1 MHALTPSR
9 ILRWFAPPDL
19 SQPDLRR
26 GAHALWKMSWPFIG
40 VVTLLLGVGVLIEP
54 ETLARRSV
62 TIGSVGVV
70 VTLLHWLSR
79 SGRPV
84 LASWLLVSSL
94 SVIVS
99 QRAWMTGGIHA
110 PVGVFYALFILMAG
124 VLLGRRGALV
134 TAAVCV
140 AGSIAL
146 TAGSIFELAAPRAG
160 AGPASAAFIFSL
172 LAITL
177 AMVVQSV
184 VALVVHG
191 QDDRVEPLRMLVH
204 DMRSPLQVLLAH
216 LEMLREDVG
225 NNSHRNVDGAIA
237 GAATLNRMINT
248 LLDAARLEAGRMPMN
263 RSLTDVSRLAAAVV
277 EAMRVLQPDRPF
289 ALECLGTCTCVCDA
303 DLMRRVLENLVSNAM
318 KHTGRDSRVRVVMS
332 GSTRLLRIEVHD
344 EGSGVPPEQRERI
357 FEAYTTSLTPAVSRF
372 ESSGVGLAFCRLA
385 VEAHGGTIRI
395 ENAVPRGA
403 VFVIELP
410 CRPE

>member
-1 MHALTPSR
+1 MHALSSSL

-26 GAHALWKMSWPFIG
+26 AARALWNMSWPFIG
-40 VVTLLLGVGVLIEP
+40 VVTLLLGVAVLIEP
-54 ETLARRSV
+54 DTLARRSV

-94 SVIVS
+94 SVIVT
-99 QRAWMTGGIHA
+99 QRAWVTGGIHA

-134 TAAVCV
+134 TAGVCV

-184 VALVVHG
+184 VAFVVRG
-191 QDDRVEPLRMLVH
+191 QDARVEPVRMLVH

-216 LEMLREDVG
+216 LEILRESVGIDSRRDVE
-225 NNSHRNVDGAIA
+225 GAMA
-237 GAATLNRMINT
+237 GAATLNRMINS
-248 LLDAARLEAGRMPMN
+248 LLDAARLEAGRMPMT
-263 RSLTDVSRLAAAVV
+263 RSLTDVSRLAASVV
-277 EAMRVLQPDRPF
+277 EAMRVLQPDRPV
-289 ALECLGTCTCVCDA
+289 ALECLGTCTCVCDP
-303 DLMRRVLENLVSNAM
+303 DLMRRVLENLVGNAM

-357 FEAYTTSLTPAVSRF
+357 FEAYTTSPTPAVSRF

-385 VEAHGGTIRI
+385 VEAHGGTIRV

-410 CRPE
+410 CGPE